1 MVGSISGPSDSD
13 KPKPEGGVPQV
24 ETGIGKSYTAK
35 KAPAFKKWLEIWFH
49 GNVTNKMV
57 SEFEQGMMRMIQNS
71 IKKSEAQHRKT
82 EEKIKER
89 IDRG

>member
-1 MVGSISGPSDSD
+1 
-13 KPKPEGGVPQV
+13 
-24 ETGIGKSYTAK
+24 
-35 KAPAFKKWLEIWFH
+35 WFH
-49 GNVTNKMV
+49 GNVTSKMV